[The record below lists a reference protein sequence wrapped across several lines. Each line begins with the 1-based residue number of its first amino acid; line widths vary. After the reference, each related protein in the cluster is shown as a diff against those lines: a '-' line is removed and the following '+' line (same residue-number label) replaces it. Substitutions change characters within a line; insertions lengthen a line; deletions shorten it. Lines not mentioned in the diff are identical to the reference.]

1 MGASASWLSRPVSLP
16 TSCREV
22 PQEEHSHMGGWAER
36 GSFWLYDID
45 LGGIKVG
52 KVWGEKIFGFGDP
65 QDLGPALH
73 SVPTLP
79 EIRVLIMWLKTRAS
93 GAVVHTGPKASEK
106 VTST

>member
-45 LGGIKVG
+45 SGGIKVG